1 MKYSINAQGVP
12 EAFGP
17 YSQGTTAGR
26 LVFAAGQLPI
36 AEGQTD
42 VLVEGGITEQ
52 ASRVID
58 LCERLV
64 SEAGCSL
71 SDVARTTVYLRTLL
85 TWTPSTRCTR
95 SASARPRPHAPS
107 SRSPTFLSARSWRWT
122 AWPAGSAMMDTD

>member
-52 ASRVID
+52 AAFNEVYA
-58 LCERLV
+58 ERFGTPAPPRSVVAVADIPLGALV
-64 SEAGCSL
+64 EMDC
-71 SDVARTTVYLRTLL
+71 VACR
-85 TWTPSTRCTR
+85 
-95 SASARPRPHAPS
+95 
-107 SRSPTFLSARSWRWT
+107 
-122 AWPAGSAMMDTD
+122 

>member
-58 LCERLV
+58 LCERLGGRLL
-64 SEAGCSL
+64 A
-71 SDVARTTVYLRTLL
+71 LRRRKDNRL
-85 TWTPSTRCTR
+85 PQG
-95 SASARPRPHAPS
+95 PH
-107 SRSPTFLSARSWRWT
+107 
-122 AWPAGSAMMDTD
+122 

>member
-71 SDVARTTVYLRTLL
+71 SDVARTTVYLRDL
-85 TWTPSTRCTR
+85 TDLDAFNEVYAKYFTSKP
-95 SASARPRPHAPS
+95 
-107 SRSPTFLSARSWRWT
+107 ARSCV
-122 AWPAGSAMMDTD
+122 AVKDLPKGVLCEIEAIAEA

>member
-64 SEAGCSL
+64 SEVGCSL
-71 SDVARTTVYLRTLL
+71 SDVARTTVYLRDL
-85 TWTPSTRCTR
+85 TDLDAFNEVYAKYFTSKP
-95 SASARPRPHAPS
+95 
-107 SRSPTFLSARSWRWT
+107 ARSCV
-122 AWPAGSAMMDTD
+122 AVKDLPKGVLCEIEAIAEA